1 MFSVIGNIFNFLPLE
16 TVGFGLTK
24 SAIGLGAGA
33 PAWFLTSELV
43 SPKVTEL
50 CQSISTG
57 SLLIASGLSTF
68 IYLPLTKVIG
78 IYSILM
84 IAIIPATIA
93 AIILYLFLPETKD
106 KKHEEIRLELLAN
119 FFSGIQKQSGV
130 FGSRNRRVMETDPLR
145 SKMRGSVRYGAIK
158 NEDSTDELR
167 LF

>member
-1 MFSVIGNIFNFLPLE
+1 MVGKIFNFLSLE
-16 TVGFGLTK
+16 AVGFALTK

-68 IYLPLTKVIG
+68 VYLPSTKLLG
-78 IYSILM
+78 IYSILF
-84 IAIIPATIA
+84 IAVLPAIIVAV
-93 AIILYLFLPETKD
+93 ILCLFLPETKD
-106 KKHEEIRLELLAN
+106 KKYDEIRLELLMN
-119 FFSGIQKQSGV
+119 FFSGIEKYPRNPGV
-130 FGSRNRRVMETDPLR
+130 RNQRVVESAPLR
-145 SKMRGSVRYGAIK
+145 SKKYEKVKYGSLT